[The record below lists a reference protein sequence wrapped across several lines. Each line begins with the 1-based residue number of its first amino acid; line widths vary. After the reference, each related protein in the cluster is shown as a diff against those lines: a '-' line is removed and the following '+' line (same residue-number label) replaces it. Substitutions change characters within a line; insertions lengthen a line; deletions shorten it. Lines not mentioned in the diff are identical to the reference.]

1 MPSAA
6 DSPADQT
13 IALIGFGE
21 AAQAFLEGM
30 GLEGMGEARAAA
42 FRAFDFKTL
51 TPDTRDAKL
60 ADYARWSVT
69 GAVSSAE
76 AVRGA
81 AAVLSLVTADQALAA
96 AETAARAI
104 APRAFYFD
112 GASVSPDAKRAAA
125 AAIEAAGGRYVD
137 VAIMS
142 PVHPAL
148 TRTPLLLSG
157 PHAEAA
163 VGALQALGFANV
175 RALEGPVGAAS
186 AVKMIRSVMVKG
198 IEALTAE
205 CLTAAVAAGV
215 DAEVIASLDASEK
228 PKPWAERGDY
238 NLDRMM
244 VHGTRRAAEME
255 EVVKTLEALGLAAP
269 LTRATVAWQSA
280 VGAANLKTPPEG
292 YSAKVSA
299 ISKAVAL
306 SSLGNLA

>member
-1 MPSAA
+1 MPGAA
-6 DSPADQT
+6 DNSADQT
-13 IALIGFGE
+13 LALIGFGE
-21 AAQAFLEGM
+21 AAQAFVQGM
-30 GLEGMGEARAAA
+30 GDQRPPL
-42 FRAFDFKTL
+42 RAFDLKTL
-51 TPDTRDAKL
+51 DPATRDAKH
-60 ADYARWSVT
+60 AEYARWSISR
-69 GAVSSAE
+69 AAASAD
-76 AVRGA
+76 AITGA
-81 AAVLSLVTADQALAA
+81 AAVLCLVTADQAVAA
-96 AETAARAI
+96 AETAAQAI
-104 APRAFYFD
+104 APGAFYFD
-112 GASVSPDAKRAAA
+112 GNSVSPDAKRAAA

-175 RALEGPVGAAS
+175 SALAGPVGASS

-198 IEALTAE
+198 MEALTAE

-228 PKPWAERGDY
+228 PRPWAERGDY

-244 VHGTRRAAEME
+244 VHGARRAAEME
-255 EVVKTLEALGLAAP
+255 EVVKTLEALGVAAP
-269 LTRATVAWQSA
+269 LTRATVAWQAA

-292 YSAKVSA
+292 YTAKVSA
-299 ISKAVAL
+299 ISKAGATP
-306 SSLGNLA
+306 

>member
-6 DSPADQT
+6 ESPDDQT
-13 IALIGFGE
+13 LALIGFGE

-30 GLEGMGEARAAA
+30 GDRRPAAC
-42 FRAFDFKTL
+42 RAFDLMTL
-51 TPDTRDAKL
+51 DPATRDAKR

-69 GAVSSAE
+69 GAASAAE
-76 AVRGA
+76 AVAGA
-81 AAVLSLVTADQALAA
+81 TAVFCLVTADQAVAA

-104 APRAFYFD
+104 APGAFYFD
-112 GASVSPDAKRAAA
+112 GNSVSPDAKRAAA
-125 AAIEAAGGRYVD
+125 LAIEAAGGRYVD

-142 PVHPAL
+142 PVRPAL

-163 VGALQALGFANV
+163 VDALTALGFTHV
-175 RALEGPVGAAS
+175 RALEGPVGASS

-198 IEALTAE
+198 MEALTAE

-228 PKPWAERGDY
+228 PRPWAARGDY

-255 EVVKTLEALGLAAP
+255 EVVKTLEALGVAAP
-269 LTRATVAWQSA
+269 LTRAVVAWQAA

-292 YSAKVSA
+292 YVEKVRA
-299 ISKAVAL
+299 ITKAGAL
-306 SSLGNLA
+306 PISGSLA